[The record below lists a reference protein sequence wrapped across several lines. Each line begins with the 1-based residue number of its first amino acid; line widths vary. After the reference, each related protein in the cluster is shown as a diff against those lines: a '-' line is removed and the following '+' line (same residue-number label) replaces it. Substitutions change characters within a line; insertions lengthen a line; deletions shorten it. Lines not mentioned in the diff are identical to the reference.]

1 MSRFFLPAL
10 LLILFSHGCA
20 SAPHRELEAARAALS
35 EAHSLGAAELAPAR
49 YRTAQ
54 EVLENSEA
62 FMADGQYR
70 QARESLP
77 YAETLARQAIAA
89 THDERKRRTSDARST
104 QERLQGLK
112 KQLREEVQAQPRP
125 RTSAPKPSRSVPATG
140 KTQAK
145 GKTTTATG
153 PTDLIPP
160 TPALPSRYTVSDG
173 ETLWI
178 IAGKKEIY
186 QDPLLW
192 TLLYRANRD
201 QIKDPRRVYGGQTL
215 TIPRNQSES
224 EIAEAK
230 ASARK
235 SDIFPLNLLMKD
247 PPATTPSPERTGA
260 ASQRQNP

>member
-1 MSRFFLPAL
+1 MCRFLLPAL
-10 LLILFSHGCA
+10 LLILFGHGCA

-35 EAHSLGAAELAPAR
+35 EAHAGGAAELAPAR

-62 FMADGQYR
+62 LIADGQYR
-70 QARESLP
+70 QARATLL
-77 YAETLARQAIAA
+77 YAEALARQAIEA
-89 THDERKRRTSDARST
+89 THDERKRRTSEARST

-112 KQLREEVQAQPRP
+112 EQLREEGQPQPRP
-125 RTSAPKPSRSVPATG
+125 MISAPKPSRSVPATG

-145 GKTTTATG
+145 GKTTPATG
-153 PTDLIPP
+153 PMELIPAA
-160 TPALPSRYTVSDG
+160 PALPSRYTVTDG

-192 TLLYRANRD
+192 PLLYRANRD

-215 TIPRNQSES
+215 TIPRNQNEL

-235 SDIFPLNLLMKD
+235 SDIFPLDLLMKD
-247 PPATTPSPERTGA
+247 PLATPLSPERAGA
-260 ASQRQNP
+260 TSQRQTP

>member
-1 MSRFFLPAL
+1 MNRFFIPAL
-10 LLILFSHGCA
+10 LLLLFCHGCA
-20 SAPHRELEAARAALS
+20 SPPHRELEAARAALA

-49 YRTAQ
+49 YRTAR

-62 FMADGQYR
+62 FMAEGQYR

-89 THDERKRRTSDARST
+89 THEERKRRISEARST

-112 KQLREEVQAQPRP
+112 EQQLREEAQHQPGPTISDR
-125 RTSAPKPSRSVPATG
+125 KPSRSIPAPG
-140 KTQAK
+140 QTQIK
-145 GKTTTATG
+145 GKAAPASR
-153 PTDLIPP
+153 PTDVTPP
-160 TPALPSRYTVSDG
+160 APALPSSYTVIDG

-192 TLLYRANRD
+192 PLLYRANRD

-224 EIAEAK
+224 DLAEAR
-230 ASARK
+230 ATARE
-235 SDIFPLNLLMKD
+235 SDAFPIAPRMNAG
-247 PPATTPSPERTGA
+247 ATPDTP
-260 ASQRQNP
+260 